1 MKIHQVAFLELCSFF
16 LTKEFS
22 NSQLDQI
29 IKGLQPRREKKM
41 FSGGKYNFTNTATFW
56 NIEFNDGMFKWNI

>member
-29 IKGLQPRREKKM
+29 IKGLQPRRGKKM
-41 FSGGKYNFTNTATFW
+41 FSGGKYNFTNTATF
-56 NIEFNDGMFKWNI
+56 